1 MIGFE
6 QHDHHSCIAT
16 SVAEAE
22 RKCQSEGLRLTDVRR
37 RVLEILLERHK
48 AVGAYDILDVL
59 KSEGLGSQPP
69 VAYRALDFLVANGFA
84 HKIERLNAFV
94 ACGHPS
100 GECTP
105 AFLICRGCETVA
117 EAQAIPDDGAL
128 GASATAAGFLI
139 ERAVV
144 EAVGLCPDCQ
154 TGEPA

>member
-6 QHDHHSCIAT
+6 HHDHHACIDT

-22 RKCQSEGLRLTDVRR
+22 RRCQAEGLRLTDVRR

-48 AVGAYDILDVL
+48 AVGAYDILEIL
-59 KSEGLGSQPP
+59 NSEGLGSQPP
-69 VAYRALDFLVANGFA
+69 VAYRALEFLVTNGFA

-100 GECTP
+100 GACAP
-105 AFLICRGCETVA
+105 AFLICRGCEKVA
-117 EAQAIPDDGAL
+117 EAQAIPNEGAL
-128 GASATAAGFLI
+128 GATAAAAGFVI

-154 TGEPA
+154 TGDAA

>member
-6 QHDHHSCIAT
+6 HHDHHACIAT

-22 RKCQSEGLRLTDVRR
+22 RKCQTEGLRLTDVRR

-48 AVGAYDILDVL
+48 AIGAYDILEVL
-59 KSEGLGSQPP
+59 NSEGLGSQPP
-69 VAYRALDFLVANGFA
+69 VAYRALEFLVVNGFA

-100 GECTP
+100 GDCAP
-105 AFLICRGCETVA
+105 AFLICRGCEKVA
-117 EAQAIPDDGAL
+117 EAQAIPSDGAL
-128 GASATAAGFLI
+128 GASASAAGFLI